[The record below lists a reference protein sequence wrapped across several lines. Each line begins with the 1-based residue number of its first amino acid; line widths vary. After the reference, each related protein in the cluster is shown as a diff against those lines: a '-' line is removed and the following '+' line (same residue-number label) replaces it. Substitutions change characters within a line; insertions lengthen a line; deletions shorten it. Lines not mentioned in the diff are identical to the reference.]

1 MDAGPDR
8 ETVLPSTVR
17 LPDGRAVVVRD
28 AGPADVPGLV
38 SLFERLG
45 PDDRYR
51 RFFSGFRPDDDFV
64 RALVTRPPEEGR
76 LLVAEVTGP
85 DGTGIVA
92 EAEFARLSDGDGEL
106 ALTVDRGWRGWLGP
120 FLLDALL
127 QVAAADGIPD
137 LRAEVLAQN
146 RPMLALLRSRG
157 CAMVENGDSCVTEVV
172 VGTHGAA
179 PSWAPGS
186 AHPRV
191 LLEAAGGRWQLTT
204 KLGEAGVPVLRCPG
218 PGVRPANVPCPLLQG
233 ERCPLAD
240 GADVIV
246 HSLDRDDPRSVAV
259 LDAHRRAGGSVVEVG
274 PPGTD
279 DVDAI
284 VAEVVRAP
292 TAAPDGG

>member
-1 MDAGPDR
+1 MDAGPDPD
-8 ETVLPSTVR
+8 TVLPSTVR
-17 LPDGRAVVVRD
+17 LPDGRTIVVRD
-28 AGPADVPGLV
+28 ADPADVPALLA
-38 SLFERLG
+38 LFEGLG

-85 DGTGIVA
+85 DGTDIVA

-106 ALTVDRGWRGWLGP
+106 ALTVDQGWRGWLGP
-120 FLLDALL
+120 FLLDVLL
-127 QVAAADGIPD
+127 QVAAAAGIPD

-146 RPMLALLRSRG
+146 RPMLALLRARG
-157 CAMVENGDSCVTEVV
+157 CAVAESGDPCITELV
-172 VGTHGAA
+172 VGTRGTA
-179 PSWAPGS
+179 PSWAPGA

-191 LLEAAGGRWQLTT
+191 LLEAAGGRWRLTT

-218 PGVRPANVPCPLLQG
+218 PAVRSANVPCPLLQG

-246 HSLDRDDPRSVAV
+246 HALDQDDRRSVAV
-259 LDAHRRAGGSVVEVG
+259 LDAHRRAGGRVVEVG
-274 PPGTD
+274 APGTD

-284 VAEVVRAP
+284 LAAVVRAP
-292 TAAPDGG
+292 TRAPDGD